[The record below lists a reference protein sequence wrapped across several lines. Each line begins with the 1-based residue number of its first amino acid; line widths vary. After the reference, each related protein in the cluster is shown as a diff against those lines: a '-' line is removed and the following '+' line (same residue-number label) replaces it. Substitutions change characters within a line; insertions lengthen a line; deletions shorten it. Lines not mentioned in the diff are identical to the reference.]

1 MEKIENLTFFINFN
15 KSIEI
20 LEINKKST
28 NSSNYFDRRNHGGII
43 DIHRFDS
50 NVIKIMEKIENL
62 TFFIIFNESIE
73 ILEINKKSTNSSNYV
88 DRRNCGGI
96 IDIDSIKITSYR
108 KSKISYL
115 LYKLYINFDE

>member
-62 TFFIIFNESIE
+62 TFFINFNE
-73 ILEINKKSTNSSNYV
+73 
-88 DRRNCGGI
+88 
-96 IDIDSIKITSYR
+96 
-108 KSKISYL
+108 
-115 LYKLYINFDE
+115 

>member
-1 MEKIENLTFFINFN
+1 
-15 KSIEI
+15 
-20 LEINKKST
+20 
-28 NSSNYFDRRNHGGII
+28 
-43 DIHRFDS
+43 
-50 NVIKIMEKIENL
+50 MEKIENL

-115 LYKLYINFDE
+115 LYKLYINFDEWKMTNQRGS